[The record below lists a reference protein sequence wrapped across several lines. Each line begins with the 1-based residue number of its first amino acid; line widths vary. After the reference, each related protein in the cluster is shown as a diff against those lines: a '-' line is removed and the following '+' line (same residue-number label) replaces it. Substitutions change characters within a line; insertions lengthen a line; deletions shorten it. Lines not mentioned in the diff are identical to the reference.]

1 MKYVNI
7 LEDFDNRLCEQID
20 ERLALGEDYETLAK
34 SLQFNPNVMHTV
46 VQALKE
52 KDYLTPFQAALQ
64 ETLQTRLEKTE
75 TMAAI
80 CRSVQIEVKVLRETH
95 QLLRRRKTTAAPKPN
110 EEPERTPES
119 LVDVAK
125 AKTTPLFN
133 KRPSRGN
140 QDITAGYREH
150 FDAQIEALKQK
161 DARKHAS
168 G

>member
-20 ERLALGEDYETLAK
+20 ERLALGEDYETLANN
-34 SLQFNPNVMHTV
+34 LQFNPNVMHTV
-46 VQALKE
+46 LQALKA
-52 KDYLTPFQAALQ
+52 KDYLTPFQTALQ
-64 ETLQTRLEKTE
+64 ETLQARLEKTE

-95 QLLRRRKTTAAPKPN
+95 QLLRRRKATAPPKPT
-110 EEPERTPES
+110 EAPERTPET
-119 LVDVAK
+119 LIDVAK

-133 KRPSRGN
+133 KRPRSGDK
-140 QDITAGYREH
+140 DITAGYREH

-161 DARKHAS
+161 DTRKHAR